1 MSFLRDITALRDASL
16 DERRQ
21 WVTDHLT
28 FVTFA
33 LALGLSAFFTIL
45 IGVPLLRPWRIVALL
60 FGATFLATAVSTQVL
75 WRQAERRG
83 WDED

>member
-28 FVTFA
+28 FATLV
-33 LALGLSAFFTIL
+33 LALGLSTFFTIV
-45 IGVPLLRPWRIVALL
+45 IGLPLLRPWRIVGLL
-60 FGATFLATAVSTQVL
+60 FGATFVATAVSTQVL

-83 WDED
+83 WEED